1 MFIYKFSIFRI
12 PKLDW
17 MAPEVVT
24 RKKYGKKVDIWSIGI
39 MAIEMIEGQ
48 PPYLNQTPLRA
59 LYLITANGRPEISS
73 WSKLSPKLQD
83 FLDQC
88 LQVEVDRRA
97 SAEQLLKHEFL
108 QDCSELKTLTPLI
121 KAARRI
127 LKRDDI

>member
-108 QDCSELKTLTPLI
+108 LDCSELKTLTPLI

>member
-1 MFIYKFSIFRI
+1 
-12 PKLDW
+12 

-73 WSKLSPKLQD
+73 WAKLSPKLQD

-97 SAEQLLKHEFL
+97 SAEELLRHPFL
-108 QDCSELKTLTPLI
+108 EDCSELKTLTPLI
-121 KAARRI
+121 RAARRI